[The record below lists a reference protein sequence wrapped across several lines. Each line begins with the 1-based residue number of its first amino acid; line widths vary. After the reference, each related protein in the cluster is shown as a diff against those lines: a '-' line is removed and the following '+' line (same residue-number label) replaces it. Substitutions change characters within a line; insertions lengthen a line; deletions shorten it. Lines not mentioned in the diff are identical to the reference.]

1 MHAFNWKKYI
11 IQRFGECFRLTSLFK
26 SLETDSSSDEEY
38 MIDGNKER
46 PAHLDKT
53 NELIN
58 RSD

>member
-1 MHAFNWKKYI
+1 MPLIERNISFSDLEDA
-11 IQRFGECFRLTSLFK
+11 LDTTSLFK
-26 SLETDSSSDEEY
+26 SLEADSSSDEEY
-38 MIDGNKER
+38 VIDGNKER

>member
-1 MHAFNWKKYI
+1 MPLIERNISFSDLEDALDI
-11 IQRFGECFRLTSLFK
+11 TSLFK

-38 MIDGNKER
+38 VIDGNKER